1 MATRL
6 LTAGRRPSA
15 GDFMLLASP
24 VAGTVGVQ
32 LVSRIRDIDA
42 ATGAAMA
49 ASVLVNAVGE
59 ELFWRG
65 VFMQELADRRR
76 LAMVWPVI
84 GFAARHLAPELV
96 LPSPI
101 GAAAFRPRLGGGRN
115 CRNTRSVA
123 LRRTALRN
131 CGSFSDRC
139 VRSCGRPIPARPIGV
154 I

>member
-1 MATRL
+1 
-6 LTAGRRPSA
+6 
-15 GDFMLLASP
+15 MLLASP

-84 GFAARHLAPELV
+84 GFAARHLAL
-96 LPSPI
+96 S
-101 GAAAFRPRLGGGRN
+101 
-115 CRNTRSVA
+115 
-123 LRRTALRN
+123 
-131 CGSFSDRC
+131 
-139 VRSCGRPIPARPIGV
+139 
-154 I
+154 